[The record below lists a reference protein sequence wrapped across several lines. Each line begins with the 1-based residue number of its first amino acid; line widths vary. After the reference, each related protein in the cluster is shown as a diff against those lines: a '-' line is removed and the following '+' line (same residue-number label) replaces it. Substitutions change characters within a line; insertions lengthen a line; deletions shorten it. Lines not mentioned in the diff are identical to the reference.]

1 MQLKNAKILLTGGS
15 LGIGKETA
23 RVLIQAGAKVL
34 ITGRNE
40 QRLQQA
46 SQEIGAI
53 PVTADI
59 GKPEGIEK
67 MMQAVHEQLGG
78 LDVLINNAG
87 IGEFASLEELRLE
100 QFHKVYAVNVFG
112 LAMLTQQAVKL
123 FKQQSSG
130 NIINIASSAGVR
142 GFKNGSIYA
151 SSKFALRGMTECWR
165 DELRP
170 FNIRVMLVNPSE
182 VTTAFGNP
190 ERKER
195 AEETK
200 KLRATEIAHVI
211 KAALE
216 MDNRGFIPEV
226 SVWATNPF

>member
-1 MQLKNAKILLTGGS
+1 MQLKNARILLTGGS

-23 RVLIQAGAKVL
+23 RLLVEAGAKVL
-34 ITGRNE
+34 ITGRSKD
-40 QRLQQA
+40 RLQQA
-46 SQEIGAI
+46 AQETGAI
-53 PVTADI
+53 PLVADI
-59 GKPEGIEK
+59 AISEDIDKT
-67 MMQAVHEQLGG
+67 MQAVTEQLGG

-87 IGEFASLEELRLE
+87 IGELAPIDEVKLE
-100 QFHKVYAVNVFG
+100 QFQKVYAVNVFG
-112 LAMLTQQAVKL
+112 LAMLTQKAVKL
-123 FKQQSSG
+123 FKKQSTG
-130 NIINIASSAGVR
+130 HIINIASSAGVR
-142 GFKNGSIYA
+142 GFKNGSVYA

-195 AEETK
+195 ADEAK
-200 KLRATEIAHVI
+200 KLRATEIAYVI

-216 MDNRGFIPEV
+216 MDNRGFIPEL

>member
-1 MQLKNAKILLTGGS
+1 MQLTNARILLTGGS

-23 RVLIQAGAKVL
+23 RLLVEAGAKVL
-34 ITGRNE
+34 ITGRDAE
-40 QRLQQA
+40 RLQQA
-46 SQEIGAI
+46 ARETGAI
-53 PVTADI
+53 PVVADI
-59 GKPEGIEK
+59 GLPEGIDK
-67 MMQAVHEQLGG
+67 MMQAVNEQLGG

-87 IGEFASLEELRLE
+87 IGEFAPIDEVKLE

-112 LAMLTQQAVKL
+112 LAMLTQKAVHL
-123 FKQQSSG
+123 FKKQASG
-130 NIINIASSAGVR
+130 NIINIASSAGVK
-142 GFKNGSIYA
+142 GFKNGSVYA

-190 ERKER
+190 QRKER
-195 AEETK
+195 ADEAK
-200 KLRATEIAHVI
+200 KLRATEIAYVI

-216 MDNRGFIPEV
+216 MDNRGFIPEL

>member
-1 MQLKNAKILLTGGS
+1 MKLKDARILLTGGS

-23 RVLIQAGAKVL
+23 RLLAEAGAKVL

-40 QRLQQA
+40 QRV
-46 SQEIGAI
+46 QEAARETGAI
-53 PVTADI
+53 PLTADI
-59 GKPEGIEK
+59 AEPQDIEK
-67 MMQAVHEQLGG
+67 TMQAVQMQLGG

-87 IGEFASLEELRLE
+87 IGEFAPIDEVSLE

-112 LAMLTQQAVKL
+112 LAMLTQQAVKM
-123 FKQQSSG
+123 FKKQSSG

-142 GFKNGSIYA
+142 GFKNGSVYA

-195 AEETK
+195 VEENK
-200 KLRATEIAHVI
+200 KLRSTEIAHVI

>member
-1 MQLKNAKILLTGGS
+1 MQLKDAKVLLTGGS

-23 RVLIQAGAKVL
+23 SLLVQAGAKVI

-46 SQEIGAI
+46 AKETGAI

-59 GKPEGIEK
+59 AKPEDIDK
-67 MMQAVHEQLGG
+67 MMQAVHAQFGS
-78 LDVLINNAG
+78 LDILINNAG
-87 IGEFASLEELRLE
+87 IGEFAPIDELTLE
-100 QFHKVYAVNVFG
+100 QFQKVYAVNVFG
-112 LAMLTQQAVKL
+112 LAMLTQKAVQL
-123 FKQQSSG
+123 FKKQASG
-130 NIINIASSAGVR
+130 NIINIASSAGVK

-190 ERKER
+190 DRKER
-195 AEETK
+195 REETK

-211 KAALE
+211 KSALE
-216 MDNRGFIPEV
+216 MDSRGFIPEV

>member
-23 RVLIQAGAKVL
+23 RLLVQAGAKVL

-40 QRLQQA
+40 QGLQQA
-46 SQEIGAI
+46 AQEIGAI

-59 GKPEGIEK
+59 GTPEGIEK

-78 LDVLINNAG
+78 LDALINNAG
-87 IGEFASLEELRLE
+87 IGEFAALDELSLE

-170 FNIRVMLVNPSE
+170 FNIRVILVNPSE

>member
-1 MQLKNAKILLTGGS
+1 MQLKNARILLTGGS

-23 RVLIQAGAKVL
+23 RLLVEAGAKVL
-34 ITGRNE
+34 ITGRSKD
-40 QRLQQA
+40 RLQQA
-46 SQEIGAI
+46 AQETGAI
-53 PVTADI
+53 PLVADI
-59 GKPEGIEK
+59 AIPEDIDK
-67 MMQAVHEQLGG
+67 TMQAVTEQLGG

-87 IGEFASLEELRLE
+87 IGEFAPIDEVKLE
-100 QFHKVYAVNVFG
+100 QFQKVYAVNVFG
-112 LAMLTQQAVKL
+112 LAMLTQKAVKL
-123 FKQQSSG
+123 FKKQSTG
-130 NIINIASSAGVR
+130 HIINIASSAGVR
-142 GFKNGSIYA
+142 GFKNGSVYA

-195 AEETK
+195 ADEAK
-200 KLRATEIAHVI
+200 KLRATEIAYVI

-216 MDNRGFIPEV
+216 MDNRGFIPEL

>member
-1 MQLKNAKILLTGGS
+1 MQLKNARILLTGGS
-15 LGIGKETA
+15 LGIGKATA
-23 RVLIQAGAKVL
+23 QLLVEAGAKVL

-40 QRLQQA
+40 ERLQKA
-46 SQEIGAI
+46 AKETGAI
-53 PVTADI
+53 PLTADI
-59 GKPEGIEK
+59 AKPEDIDK
-67 MMQAVHEQLGG
+67 MLQAVRDQLGG

-87 IGEFASLEELRLE
+87 IGEFAPIEEVSLE

-112 LAMLTQQAVKL
+112 AAMLTKKIVPL

-170 FNIRVMLVNPSE
+170 FNIRVMLINPSE

-195 AEETK
+195 TEEAK
-200 KLRATEIAHVI
+200 KLRATELAYAI
-211 KAALE
+211 KAVLE
-216 MDNRGFIPEV
+216 MDNRGFIPELG
-226 SVWATNPF
+226 VWATNPF